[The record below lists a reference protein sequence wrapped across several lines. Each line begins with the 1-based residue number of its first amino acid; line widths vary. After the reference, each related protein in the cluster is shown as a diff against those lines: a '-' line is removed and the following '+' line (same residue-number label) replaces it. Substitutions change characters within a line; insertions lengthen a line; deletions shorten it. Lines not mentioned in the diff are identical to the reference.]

1 MDGISNQI
9 IAIASQQQSVQL
21 AQSVQIYVLHQAM
34 ETQQAS
40 VQTLLQA
47 SPIGPQPLAVS
58 GSLGTRFNA
67 LA

>member
-9 IAIASQQQSVQL
+9 IAIASQMQSARL

-34 ETQQAS
+34 DMQQTS
-40 VQTLLQA
+40 VQTLLQP
-47 SPIGPQPLAVS
+47 SPIGPQPLASS

>member
-1 MDGISNQI
+1 MDGISKQI
-9 IAIASQQQSVQL
+9 IAIASQLPSARL

-34 ETQQAS
+34 DMQQAS
-40 VQTLLQA
+40 VQTLLQPTA
-47 SPIGPQPLAVS
+47 IGNQPLATS

>member
-9 IAIASQQQSVQL
+9 IAMASQQQSAQL

-40 VQTLLQA
+40 VQILLPPA
-47 SPIGPQPLAVS
+47 VGPQPLATS